1 MFNNM
6 MKGDDK
12 LAKIILYIFSS
23 NIYHRIEKKKKE
35 QYLASTDKKRG
46 DG

>member
-6 MKGDDK
+6 MIGDDK

-23 NIYHRIEKKKKE
+23 NIYHRIEKKE

>member
-23 NIYHRIEKKKKE
+23 NIYHRIEKKKE